1 MPYKKTANLFL
12 LSVISIVLVLIFSVV
27 SCSQKASTAQDTAQ
41 GSETGSATAS
51 ETAVAAVAST
61 ASPSSLSSQAEQQS
75 ESSSLPAE
83 DAAGSNNNL
92 GPEMSVIGALT
103 GDGERSSILLIT
115 ESVEKITMLTDGLYN
130 NSSPVFSPNKDKIAF
145 YSNIDGDYDIYVMNP
160 DGSDMKNITAN
171 DANDYAPKWS
181 TDSKKICYQSD
192 RSGNSEIYII
202 KADGTEDF
210 KVTQSEAEN
219 YSPVWFP
226 GGDKILYT
234 SDEGGSFDIYSIGTD
249 GSGKKKLT
257 DDEYFEENLSFSPDG
272 IKVLYAAGLID
283 STAYEIFTMDINTQ
297 KINKL
302 TDSMSYSRM
311 PLWAKCQGQGQYQN
325 QDIIVFNS
333 DMDGY
338 SELYSMNSDGSGLKN
353 MTVND
358 IEDYL
363 LGLSPSGSII
373 FYEATDEN
381 GDVTLKMYDMET
393 SRETTILNGRAD
405 FELLKEKES
414 DPLKIFEFIDLNIL
428 IAGTS
433 FADEIIDFAIE
444 FSENE
449 LIPFTD
455 EYAKSTVQEKIWN
468 YYEGTTDLAILAG
481 SNDKELSG
489 LAQKTLNRKY
499 KLVSTEG
506 FICPIVDYLTYKIQY
521 GSYLSEQMNAYID
534 IMAGESEKPSV
545 SDGGITISLKEYVNK
560 IMSLYEFEEKYGG
573 FARIYR
579 IVNMLNGSL
588 WVYMGGID
596 NTPVF
601 KFDGKILPER
611 LEDFKANAVKYKGTR
626 FGDKLTEYLDLLKS
640 ENYKRTEKV
649 ADYIDKLTFY

>member
-1 MPYKKTANLFL
+1 MPYKKNAIIV
-12 LSVISIVLVLIFSVV
+12 SVISLILVLTFSVV
-27 SCSQKASTAQDTAQ
+27 SCGIKTSTSQNTSQESAA
-41 GSETGSATAS
+41 GSAATTKA
-51 ETAVAAVAST
+51 AVAAPTS
-61 ASPSSLSSQAEQQS
+61 SPSSLTSQAEQKSQ
-75 ESSSLPAE
+75 SSSLPE
-83 DAAGSNNNL
+83 DPAGSNISL
-92 GPEMSVIGALT
+92 VPEISVIGALT
-103 GDGERSSILLIT
+103 GDGQRSSILLIT
-115 ESVEKITMLTDGLYN
+115 EGVEKITMLTDGLYN
-130 NSSPVFSPNKDKIAF
+130 NSGPVFSPNKDKIAF

-160 DGSDMKNITAN
+160 DGSDMKNITSN

-202 KADGTEDF
+202 NADGTEDF
-210 KVTQSEAEN
+210 KVTQSKAEN

-234 SDEGGSFDIYSIGTD
+234 SDESGNFDIYSIGTD

-257 DDEYFEENLSFSPDG
+257 NDEYFEENLSFSPDG
-272 IKVLYAAGLID
+272 AKVLYAAGLID
-283 STAYEIFTMDINTQ
+283 STAYEIFTLDINTL

-311 PLWAKCQGQGQYQN
+311 PLWAKCQGQGLCQN
-325 QDIIVFNS
+325 LGIIIFNS

-338 SELYSMNSDGSGLKN
+338 SEIYSLNSDGSGLKN
-353 MTVND
+353 LTSND

-363 LGLSPSGSII
+363 LGLSPSGSAI
-373 FYEATDEN
+373 FYQSTDEN
-381 GDVTLKMYDMET
+381 GETTLKMYDMGT
-393 SRETTILNGRAD
+393 SRETIILNGRAD
-405 FELLKEKES
+405 FEILKEKES
-414 DPLKIFEFIDLNIL
+414 DPNKIFEFIDLNIL
-428 IAGTS
+428 IAGSS

-489 LAQKTLNRKY
+489 LAQETLNRKY

-506 FICPIVDYLTYKIQY
+506 FICPIVDYLTYKNQY
-521 GSYLSEQMNAYID
+521 GIYLSEQMNAYID
-534 IMAGESEKPSV
+534 IMAAESEKPSIT
-545 SDGGITISLKEYVNK
+545 DGGITISLEEFVNK
-560 IMSLYEFEEKYGG
+560 IISLYDFEEKYGG

-579 IVNMLNGSL
+579 IVNRLNSFL

-601 KFDGKILPER
+601 KFDGNILPER
-611 LEDFKANAVKYKGTR
+611 LSDFKANAAKYKGTR
-626 FGDKLTEYLDLLKS
+626 FGDKLTEYLELLKS
-640 ENYKRTEKV
+640 ENYIRTEKV
-649 ADYIDKLTFY
+649 ADYIDNLTFY